1 MAAALIDGKARATE
15 VRARVRAEVAEL
27 QAAGVHPG
35 LAVILV
41 GEDPASQ
48 VYVRNKERACAE
60 TGIRSFVHR
69 LPASTTQE
77 ALLALI
83 ERLNADPAVHGIL
96 VQVPLPEGLS
106 ASRLQQAIDP
116 AKDVDGFHPLNA
128 GHLLLGEPGFV
139 PCTPA
144 GILDLIKS
152 TGVAL
157 AGREAVV
164 VGRSATVGKP
174 TAALLLAENATVTVC
189 HSKTRDLA
197 EVCRRAEVLVVAVG
211 RRELVRGDWI
221 RSGAVVIDVGINR
234 EGDRL
239 YGDVEFASA
248 RERAGFITPVPGGV
262 GPMTVAMLMV
272 NTVKAARL
280 LTASAPEGPAR
291 AGMV

>member
-1 MAAALIDGKARATE
+1 MAAALIDGKALAAE
-15 VRARVRAEVAEL
+15 VRARVRTEVEEL
-27 QAAGVHPG
+27 RAAGVQPG

-48 VYVRNKERACAE
+48 VYVRNKERACADV
-60 TGIRSFVHR
+60 GIRSFIHR

-77 ALLALI
+77 GLLALI
-83 ERLNADPAVHGIL
+83 GRLNADPAVHGVL

-106 ASRLQQAIDP
+106 ASLLQQAIDP

-128 GHLLLGEPGFV
+128 GRLLLGQPGFV

-144 GILDLIKS
+144 GILELIKS

-211 RRELVRGDWI
+211 RRELVKGDWI
-221 RSGAVVIDVGINR
+221 RPGAVVIDVGINR
-234 EGDRL
+234 DGDRL
-239 YGDVEFASA
+239 YGDVEFAAA
-248 RERAGFITPVPGGV
+248 RERAGFLTPVPGGV
-262 GPMTVAMLMV
+262 GPMTVAMLMA

-280 LTASAPEGPAR
+280 ASGLAPGGPAKV
-291 AGMV
+291 GMA